1 MRKAL
6 LFIVILTSPMF
17 GQVGIGTTS
26 PNAALDITAT
36 NDGLLLPRIALNNT
50 TTATVTTPT
59 VSELVYNTATAGT
72 TPNDVVPGY
81 YYWDGSKWLQ
91 LATNNSAVSGAYWS
105 LTGNTISDTDYIG
118 TNNYKPFNIKAGGT
132 LLGSFHPGGSIKL
145 GENTV
150 GSNINAFAIGYGAN
164 SATSESYAF
173 GSSAWANSWRSLA
186 LGSNTKTDGA
196 YSVAIGNFASTG
208 VLAANSIAIGYYAT
222 TTANEAFAIG
232 SKAHASGDNSV
243 ALGFNSVSSST
254 GFSFATSN
262 FLTQSSNIP

>member
-1 MRKAL
+1 MINYL
-6 LFIVILTSPMF
+6 LFKKNFERLCFYKHFIFLFFISFSFNLYS
-17 GQVGIGTTS
+17 QVGIGTSSPKGALEIVASNQGILIPRVSLTS
-26 PNAALDITAT
+26 KIVALPVINPQGGAILKST
-36 NDGLLLPRIALNNT
+36 I
-50 TTATVTTPT
+50 
-59 VSELVYNTATAGT
+59 VYNTATAGT
-72 TPNDVVPGY
+72 APNDVVPGY

-91 LATNNSAVSGAYWS
+91 LATNDSAVSGDYWS

-164 SATSESYAF
+164 SAYSESYAF
-173 GSSAWANSWRSLA
+173 GSSAWANNWRSLA
-186 LGSNTKTDGA
+186 LGSDTRTDGA

-208 VLAANSIAIGYYAT
+208 ASAANSIAIGYYAT

-243 ALGFNSVSSST
+243 A
-254 GFSFATSN
+254 
-262 FLTQSSNIP
+262 